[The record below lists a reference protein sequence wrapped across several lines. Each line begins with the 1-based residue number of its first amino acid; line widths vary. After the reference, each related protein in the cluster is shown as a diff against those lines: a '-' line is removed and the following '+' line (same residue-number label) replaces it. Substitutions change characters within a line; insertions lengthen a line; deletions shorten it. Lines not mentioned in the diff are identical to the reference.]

1 MKFYIYLYNRNIIQL
16 FILNHQHR
24 NFIKHIF
31 TIFYFILL
39 IFTIFYF
46 ILLII
51 IYILITLIHIIIVFY

>member
-39 IFTIFYF
+39 I
-46 ILLII
+46 I